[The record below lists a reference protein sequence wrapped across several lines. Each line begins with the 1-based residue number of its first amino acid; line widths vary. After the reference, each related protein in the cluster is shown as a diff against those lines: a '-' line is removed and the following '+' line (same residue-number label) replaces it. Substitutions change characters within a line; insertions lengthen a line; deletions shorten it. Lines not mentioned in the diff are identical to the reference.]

1 MSFVFF
7 DRIGAIIKTKSERSL
22 FMKNILKR
30 IFAFCL
36 VLAIAMAAAA
46 CGDNDENKGDT
57 GAAGTDSIVIK
68 GSSSAA
74 GLVKTLSRE
83 FKEEYKDKYPDLKFT
98 ITEEDSGSAI
108 DAVRSGG
115 ADIGL
120 ISRAV
125 TGEEKSLVDDVEVFA
140 MDGIAVIANKK
151 NNIENLTVSQAKKIF
166 SGQII
171 NWSDVGGE
179 NTEINVYSRE
189 ESSGTR
195 NEFLNLLG
203 LNSIFDTTG
212 EKKLTDRATIYNS
225 SDEVKKAVAGDQ
237 NGIGY
242 ISMTALDKT
251 IKDLAVDEVK
261 INAESIGDENYKLV
275 RNFSFVIADNESEA
289 ADDFIDW
296 VLSAKGQQAVKAAG
310 YVPIK

>member
-1 MSFVFF
+1 M
-7 DRIGAIIKTKSERSL
+7 R
-22 FMKNILKR
+22 NILKR
-30 IFAFCL
+30 AFAFCL
-36 VLAIAMAAAA
+36 ILAVVSVMTA

-57 GAAGTDSIVIK
+57 GAAGTDSIVIT

-74 GLVKTLSRE
+74 GLVKALGND
-83 FKEEYKDKYPDLKFT
+83 FKEEYKDKYPDLEFK
-98 ITEEDSGSAI
+98 ITDEDSGSAI
-108 DAVRSGG
+108 DAVRSGK

-120 ISRAV
+120 VSRAV
-125 TGEEKSLVDDVEVFA
+125 TDEEKSLVDDVEVFA
-140 MDGIAVIANKK
+140 MDGIAVIANK
-151 NNIENLTVSQAKKIF
+151 NCNIENLTVSQAKKIF
-166 SGQII
+166 SGQIV

-179 NTEINVYSRE
+179 NTRINVYSRE

-203 LNSIFDTTG
+203 LNSIFDTTK
-212 EKKLTDRATIYNS
+212 EKKLTDRATVYNS
-225 SDEVKKAVAGDQ
+225 SEEVKKAVAGDKS
-237 NGIGY
+237 GIGY

-251 IKDLAVDEVK
+251 VKDIAVDDVK
-261 INAESIGDENYKLV
+261 INAQNVGDENYKLV
-275 RNFSFVIADNESEA
+275 RNFSFVIAKDESEA

>member
-1 MSFVFF
+1 M
-7 DRIGAIIKTKSERSL
+7 R
-22 FMKNILKR
+22 NILKR
-30 IFAFCL
+30 AFAFCL
-36 VLAIAMAAAA
+36 ILAVVSVMTA

-57 GAAGTDSIVIK
+57 GAAGTDSIVIT

-74 GLVKTLSRE
+74 GLVKALGND
-83 FKEEYKDKYPDLKFT
+83 FKEEYKDKYPDLEFK
-98 ITEEDSGSAI
+98 ITDEDSGSAI
-108 DAVRSGG
+108 DAVRSGK

-120 ISRAV
+120 VSRAV
-125 TGEEKSLVDDVEVFA
+125 TDEEKSLVDDVEVFA
-140 MDGIAVIANKK
+140 MDGIAVIANK
-151 NNIENLTVSQAKKIF
+151 NCNIENLTVSQAKKIF

-179 NTEINVYSRE
+179 NAEINVYSRE

-203 LNSIFDTTG
+203 LNSIFDTTK
-212 EKKLTDRATIYNS
+212 EKKLTDRATVYNS
-225 SDEVKKAVAGDQ
+225 SEEVKKAVAGDKS
-237 NGIGY
+237 GIGY

-251 IKDLAVDEVK
+251 VKDIAVDDVK
-261 INAESIGDENYKLV
+261 INAQNVGDENYKLV
-275 RNFSFVIADNESEA
+275 RNFSFVIAKDESEA

-296 VLSAKGQQAVKAAG
+296 VLSAKGQQAVEAAG

>member
-1 MSFVFF
+1 M
-7 DRIGAIIKTKSERSL
+7 R
-22 FMKNILKR
+22 NILKR
-30 IFAFCL
+30 AFAFCL
-36 VLAIAMAAAA
+36 VMALVSVMTA

-57 GAAGTDSIVIK
+57 GASGVDSIVIT

-74 GLVKTLSRE
+74 GLVKALGND
-83 FKEEYKDKYPDLKFT
+83 FKEEYRDKYPDLKFQ

-108 DAVRSGG
+108 DAVRSGR

-120 ISRAV
+120 VSRAV
-125 TGEEKSLVDDVEVFA
+125 TDEEKSLVDDVEVFA
-140 MDGIAVIANKK
+140 MDGIAVIANK
-151 NNIENLTVSQAKKIF
+151 NCNIENLTVSQAKKIF

-179 NTEINVYSRE
+179 NAEINVYSRE

-203 LNSIFDTTG
+203 LNSIFDTTK
-212 EKKLTDRATIYNS
+212 EKKLTDRATVYNS
-225 SDEVKKAVAGDQ
+225 SDEVRKAVAGDK

-242 ISMTALDKT
+242 ISMMALDKT
-251 IKDLAVDEVK
+251 VKDIAVDDVK
-261 INAESIGDENYKLV
+261 INAENVGAENYKLV
-275 RNFSFVIADNESEA
+275 RNFSFLIADKESEA

-296 VLSAKGQQAVKAAG
+296 VLSAKGQQAVKATG

>member
-1 MSFVFF
+1 M
-7 DRIGAIIKTKSERSL
+7 R
-22 FMKNILKR
+22 NILKR
-30 IFAFCL
+30 AFAFCL
-36 VLAIAMAAAA
+36 ILAVVSVMTA

-57 GAAGTDSIVIK
+57 GAAGTDSIVIT

-74 GLVKTLSRE
+74 GLVKALGND
-83 FKEEYKDKYPDLKFT
+83 FKEEYKDKYPDLEFK

-108 DAVRSGG
+108 DAVRSGK

-120 ISRAV
+120 VSRAV
-125 TGEEKSLVDDVEVFA
+125 TDEEKSLVDDVEVFA
-140 MDGIAVIANKK
+140 MDGIAVIANK
-151 NNIENLTVSQAKKIF
+151 NCNIENLTVSQAKKIF
-166 SGQII
+166 SGQIV

-179 NTEINVYSRE
+179 NTIINVYSRE

-203 LNSIFDTTG
+203 LNSIFDTTK
-212 EKKLTDRATIYNS
+212 EKKLTDRATVYNS
-225 SDEVKKAVAGDQ
+225 SEEVKKAVAGDKS
-237 NGIGY
+237 GIGY

-251 IKDLAVDEVK
+251 VKDIAVDDVK
-261 INAESIGDENYKLV
+261 INAQNVGDENYKLV
-275 RNFSFVIADNESEA
+275 RNFSFVIAKDESEA

-296 VLSAKGQQAVKAAG
+296 VLSAKGQQAVEAAG

>member
-1 MSFVFF
+1 M
-7 DRIGAIIKTKSERSL
+7 R
-22 FMKNILKR
+22 NILKR
-30 IFAFCL
+30 AFAFCL
-36 VLAIAMAAAA
+36 VMALVSVMTA

-57 GAAGTDSIVIK
+57 GASGVDSIVIT

-74 GLVKTLSRE
+74 GLVKALGND
-83 FKEEYKDKYPDLKFT
+83 FKEEYKDKYPDLKFQ
-98 ITEEDSGSAI
+98 ITEEDSGSAL
-108 DAVRSGG
+108 DAVRSGR
-115 ADIGL
+115 ADIGI

-125 TGEEKSLVDDVEVFA
+125 TDEEKSLVDDVEVFA
-140 MDGIAVIANKK
+140 MDGIAVIANK
-151 NNIENLTVSQAKKIF
+151 NCNIENLTVSQAKKIF

-179 NTEINVYSRE
+179 NAEINVYSRE

-203 LNSIFDTTG
+203 LNSIFDTTK
-212 EKKLTDRATIYNS
+212 EKKLTDRATVYNS
-225 SDEVKKAVAGDQ
+225 SDEVRKAVAGDK

-242 ISMTALDKT
+242 ISMMALDKT
-251 IKDLAVDEVK
+251 VKDIAVDEVK
-261 INAESIGDENYKLV
+261 INAENVGAENYKLV
-275 RNFSFVIADNESEA
+275 RNFSFLIADKESEA

>member
-1 MSFVFF
+1 M
-7 DRIGAIIKTKSERSL
+7 R
-22 FMKNILKR
+22 NILKR
-30 IFAFCL
+30 AFAFCL
-36 VLAIAMAAAA
+36 VMALVSVMTA

-57 GAAGTDSIVIK
+57 GASGVDSIVIT

-74 GLVKTLSRE
+74 GLVKALGND
-83 FKEEYKDKYPDLKFT
+83 FKEEYKDKYPDLKFQ
-98 ITEEDSGSAI
+98 ITEEDSGSAL
-108 DAVRSGG
+108 DAVRSGR
-115 ADIGL
+115 ADIGI

-125 TGEEKSLVDDVEVFA
+125 TDEEKSLVDDVEVFA
-140 MDGIAVIANKK
+140 MDGIAVIANK
-151 NNIENLTVSQAKKIF
+151 NCNIENLTVSQAKKIF

-179 NTEINVYSRE
+179 NAEINVYSRE

-203 LNSIFDTTG
+203 LNSIFDTTK
-212 EKKLTDRATIYNS
+212 EKKLTDRATVYNS
-225 SDEVKKAVAGDQ
+225 SDEVRKAVAGDK

-242 ISMTALDKT
+242 ISMMALDKT
-251 IKDLAVDEVK
+251 VKDIAVDDVK
-261 INAESIGDENYKLV
+261 INAENVGAENYKLV
-275 RNFSFVIADNESEA
+275 RNFSFLIADKESEA

>member
-1 MSFVFF
+1 M
-7 DRIGAIIKTKSERSL
+7 R
-22 FMKNILKR
+22 NILKR
-30 IFAFCL
+30 AFAFCL
-36 VLAIAMAAAA
+36 VLALASAMTA

-57 GAAGTDSIVIK
+57 GAAGTDSIIIT

-74 GLVKTLSRE
+74 GLVKELGND
-83 FKEEYKDKYPDLKFT
+83 FKEEYKDKYPDLKFQ
-98 ITEEDSGSAI
+98 ITDEDSGSAI
-108 DAVRSGG
+108 DAVRSGK

-120 ISRAV
+120 MSRAV
-125 TGEEKSLVDDVEVFA
+125 TDEEKSLVDDVEVFA
-140 MDGIAVIANKK
+140 MDGIAVIANK
-151 NNIENLTVSQAKKIF
+151 NCNIENLTVSQAKKIF

-179 NTEINVYSRE
+179 NTKINVYSRE

-203 LNSIFDTTG
+203 LNSIFDTTK
-212 EKKLTDRATIYNS
+212 EKKLTDRATVYNS
-225 SDEVKKAVAGDQ
+225 SDEVRKAVAGDKS
-237 NGIGY
+237 GIGY

-251 IKDLAVDEVK
+251 VKDIAVDDVK
-261 INAESIGDENYKLV
+261 INAETVGDENYKLV
-275 RNFSFVIADNESEA
+275 RNFSFVIANDESEA

-296 VLSAKGQQAVKAAG
+296 VLSTKGQQAVKAAG

>member
-1 MSFVFF
+1 M
-7 DRIGAIIKTKSERSL
+7 R
-22 FMKNILKR
+22 NILKR
-30 IFAFCL
+30 AFAFCL
-36 VLAIAMAAAA
+36 VLALASAMTA

-57 GAAGTDSIVIK
+57 GAAGTDSIIIT

-74 GLVKTLSRE
+74 GLVKELGND
-83 FKEEYKDKYPDLKFT
+83 FKEEYKDKYPDLKFQ
-98 ITEEDSGSAI
+98 ITDEDSGSAI
-108 DAVRSGG
+108 DAVRSGK

-120 ISRAV
+120 RSRAV
-125 TGEEKSLVDDVEVFA
+125 TDEEKSLVDDVEVFA
-140 MDGIAVIANKK
+140 MDGIAVIANK
-151 NNIENLTVSQAKKIF
+151 NCNIENLTVSQAKKIF

-179 NTEINVYSRE
+179 NTKINVYSRE

-203 LNSIFDTTG
+203 LNSIFDTTK
-212 EKKLTDRATIYNS
+212 EKKLTDRATVYNS
-225 SDEVKKAVAGDQ
+225 SDEVRKAVAGDKS
-237 NGIGY
+237 GIGY

-251 IKDLAVDEVK
+251 VKDIAVDDVK
-261 INAESIGDENYKLV
+261 INAETVGDENYKLV
-275 RNFSFVIADNESEA
+275 RNFSFVIANDESEA

-296 VLSAKGQQAVKAAG
+296 VLSTKGQQAVKAAG